1 MYTSGVVR
9 LTRPQ
14 LVGTLTGLVL
24 AMLLAALDQTIVGTA
39 EPRIIASLSGFNRYP
54 WVATAYMLTST
65 IAVPILAKLSDMF
78 GRKWF
83 FLGAAGVFVFASALC
98 GAAGDLG
105 FLGLDG
111 MNQLILFRGLQGI
124 GGGGIMGLIFTIVG
138 DIFAPAERGRYQGF
152 FSGVWGFSAIFGPT
166 LGGWLTDHIS
176 WRACFYVNLPV
187 GLIVLAIIYLE
198 FPDIRPQGL
207 RRRLDWAGVL
217 TLIACIV
224 PLLLALTWVTEYGWA
239 STRVEALLA
248 WSAVMLV
255 AFLYAETKAAEPLLP
270 LTLFQNP
277 VISICSI
284 GIFVAGMGLFGVIIY
299 LPLFMQGVMN
309 VSATQ
314 SGTLLTPMM
323 FGMVIGSFLGGQLTY
338 RFRSYKVQGVVGSIL
353 VAGGMIF
360 FAHMSG
366 ATDRTEIVCGMALAG
381 LGMGLMQ
388 TTYTVAVQNSAP
400 RTQMGAATASTM
412 FFRSVGST
420 LGVAV
425 FGSVLLTVYHRDFA
439 KGVPPGTSPEALQ
452 FFSNPLLLL
461 QMRPQLE
468 AVFSRS
474 AGGLDLM
481 RVLMVN
487 VRMALIHGLHLIFV
501 SSATL
506 MTGAV
511 ALNLFL
517 KNVPLR
523 SHHGPAPG
531 EPPLRPEVAENIQ
544 H

>member
-1 MYTSGVVR
+1 MSTVVEPKLYTSGVVR

-14 LVGTLTGLVL
+14 LVGTMAGLVL

-83 FLGAAGVFVFASALC
+83 FMAAAGVFVFASALC
-98 GAAGDLG
+98 GAAGELG

-124 GGGGIMGLIFTIVG
+124 GGGGIMGLVFTIVG

-152 FSGVWGFSAIFGPT
+152 FSGVWGFAAIFGPT

-198 FPDIRPQGL
+198 FPDICPQDL
-207 RRRLDWAGVL
+207 RRRLDWAGVF
-217 TLIACIV
+217 TLIACIA
-224 PLLLALTWVTEYGWA
+224 PLLLALTWVTEYGWT
-239 STRVEALLA
+239 STRVEGLLA

-255 AFLYAETKAAEPLLP
+255 GFLYAETKAVEPLLP
-270 LTLFQNP
+270 PTLFQNP
-277 VISICSI
+277 VIRICSI
-284 GIFVAGMGLFGVIIY
+284 GIFVAGMGLFGIIIY

-314 SGTLLTPMM
+314 SGTLLTPLM
-323 FGMVIGSFLGGQLTY
+323 FGMVTGSFLGGQLTY
-338 RFRSYKVQGVVGSIL
+338 RLRSYKVQGVVGAIL
-353 VAGGMIF
+353 VAGGMIR
-360 FAHMSG
+360 FAQMSG
-366 ATDRTEIVCGMALAG
+366 ATERSDIVYGMAMAG

-412 FFRSVGST
+412 FFRSIGST

-425 FGSVLLTVYHRDFA
+425 FGSVLLTSYHRDFA
-439 KGVPPGTSPEALQ
+439 KAVPPGTSPEALQ
-452 FFSNPLLLL
+452 YFSNPLLLL

-468 AVFSRS
+468 AVFSRYP
-474 AGGLDLM
+474 GGPDLM
-481 RVLMVN
+481 RVLMIN
-487 VRMALIHGLHLIFV
+487 VHTALTHGLHLIFV
-501 SSATL
+501 SSALL

-511 ALNLFL
+511 ALNLLL

-523 SHHGPAPG
+523 SHHGAAPS
-531 EPPLRPEVAENIQ
+531 EPPA

>member
-1 MYTSGVVR
+1 MGTLAEHKYQTSGIVP
-9 LTRPQ
+9 LTKPQ
-14 LVGTLTGLVL
+14 LIGTMAGLML
-24 AMLLAALDQTIVGTA
+24 ALLLSALDQTIVGTA
-39 EPRIIASLSGFNRYP
+39 EPRIIAQLSGFDRYP
-54 WVATAYMLTST
+54 WVATAYLLCST
-65 IAVPILAKLSDMF
+65 IGVPIFARLSDLY

-83 FLGAAGVFVFASALC
+83 FLFGSVVFVLASALC
-98 GAAGDLG
+98 GAAGEFPLLG
-105 FLGLDG
+105 FDG
-111 MNQLILFRGLQGI
+111 MSQLIIFRGIQGF
-124 GGGGIMGLIFTIVG
+124 GAGIMMGLIFTIIG
-138 DIFAPAERGRYQGF
+138 DVFSPAERGHYQGLF
-152 FSGVWGFSAIFGPT
+152 AAVWGLASIFGPT

-239 STRVEALLA
+239 SMRVEALLA
-248 WSAVMLV
+248 WSAVML
-255 AFLYAETKAAEPLLP
+255 AGFLYAETKAEEPLLP

-314 SGTLLTPMM
+314 SGTLLTPLM

-338 RFRSYKVQGVVGSIL
+338 RLRSYKIQGVVGAIL

-366 ATDRTEIVCGMALAG
+366 STERSVIVYGMALAG

-425 FGSVLLTVYHRDFA
+425 FGSVLLTIYHRDFA

-452 FFSNPLLLL
+452 YFSNPLLLL

-468 AVFSRS
+468 AVFSPS
-474 AGGLDLM
+474 AGGLELM
-481 RVLMVN
+481 HVLMVN
-487 VRMALIHGLHLIFV
+487 VRAALIHGLHLIFV
-501 SSATL
+501 SSAVL

-511 ALNLFL
+511 VLNLLL

-523 SHHGPAPG
+523 SHHGPAPA
-531 EPPLRPEVAENIQ
+531 EPAA

>member
-14 LVGTLTGLVL
+14 LVATMTGLVL

-83 FLGAAGVFVFASALC
+83 FLGASGVFVFASALC

-105 FLGLDG
+105 FIGLDG

-187 GLIVLAIIYLE
+187 GLIVLAIIYLQ
-198 FPDIRPQGL
+198 FPDIRPQGM
-207 RRRLDWAGVL
+207 RRRLDWAGVF

-248 WSAVMLV
+248 WSAVML
-255 AFLYAETKAAEPLLP
+255 AGFLYAETKAVEPLLP

-323 FGMVIGSFLGGQLTY
+323 FGMVTGSFLGGQLTY
-338 RFRSYKVQGVVGSIL
+338 RLRSYKIQGVVGSVL
-353 VAGGMIF
+353 VALGMML
-360 FAHMSG
+360 FAQMSG
-366 ATDRTEIVCGMALAG
+366 AAGRSEVVYGMAMAG

-388 TTYTVAVQNSAP
+388 TTYTVAVQNAAP

-425 FGSVLLTVYHRDFA
+425 FGSVLLTSYHRDFA
-439 KGVPPGTSPEALQ
+439 KGVPPGTSPEELQ
-452 FFSNPLLLL
+452 YFSNPLLLL

-468 AVFSRS
+468 AVFSRY

-481 RVLMVN
+481 RVLMAN
-487 VRMALIHGLHLIFV
+487 VRTALIHGLHLIFV
-501 SSATL
+501 SSAVL

-511 ALNLFL
+511 VLNLLL

-523 SHHGPAPG
+523 SHHGPAPA
-531 EPPLRPEVAENIQ
+531 EPPA

>member
-1 MYTSGVVR
+1 MSAVAEPKFHTSGVVR

-14 LVGTLTGLVL
+14 FMGTMTGLVL

-65 IAVPILAKLSDMF
+65 LSVPILAKLSDMF

-83 FLGAAGVFVFASALC
+83 FLGASAGFVFASALC

-105 FLGLDG
+105 FTGLDG
-111 MNQLILFRGLQGI
+111 MNQLILFRGLQGL
-124 GGGGIMGLIFTIVG
+124 GGGGIMGLVFTIVG

-152 FSGVWGFSAIFGPT
+152 FSGVWGFAAIFGPT

-187 GLIVLAIIYLE
+187 GLIVLAIIYME
-198 FPDIRPQGL
+198 FPDIRPQGV

-224 PLLLALTWVTEYGWA
+224 PLLLALTWVTEYGWT
-239 STRVEALLA
+239 SPRVEGLLA
-248 WSAVMLV
+248 WAAVML
-255 AFLYAETKAAEPLLP
+255 ACFLYAETKAAEPLLP
-270 LTLFQNP
+270 LTLFHNP
-277 VISICSI
+277 IISICSI

-309 VSATQ
+309 ASATQ
-314 SGTLLTPMM
+314 SGTLLTPLM
-323 FGMVIGSFLGGQLTY
+323 FGMVTGSFLGGQLTY
-338 RFRSYKVQGVVGSIL
+338 RLRKYKAQGVTGSIL
-353 VAGGMIF
+353 VAAGMAF
-360 FAHMSG
+360 FAQMNG
-366 ATDRTEIVCGMALAG
+366 ATPRVDIIYGMVLAG
-381 LGMGLMQ
+381 VGMGLIQ
-388 TTYTVAVQNSAP
+388 TTYTVAVQNAAP
-400 RTQMGAATASTM
+400 RRQMGAATASTM

-425 FGSVLLTVYHRDFA
+425 FGSVLLTSYHRDFA
-439 KGVPPGTSPEALQ
+439 KGVPPGTSPDALQ
-452 FFSNPLLLL
+452 YFTNPLLLV

-468 AVFSRS
+468 SIFSRT

-481 RVLMVN
+481 RLLMVN
-487 VRMALIHGLHLIFV
+487 VRGALTHGLHMIFV
-501 SSATL
+501 SSAVL
-506 MTGAV
+506 MTAAI
-511 ALNLFL
+511 ALNLLL

-523 SHHGPAPG
+523 SHQGPAPA
-531 EPPLRPEVAENIQ
+531 EPPA

>member
-1 MYTSGVVR
+1 VSTVVEPKLYTSGVVR

-14 LVGTLTGLVL
+14 LVATMTGLVL

-83 FLGAAGVFVFASALC
+83 FLGASGVFVFASALC

-187 GLIVLAIIYLE
+187 GLIVLAIIYLQ
-198 FPDIRPQGL
+198 FPDIRPKGM
-207 RRRLDWAGVL
+207 RRRLDWAGVF

-248 WSAVMLV
+248 WSAVML
-255 AFLYAETKAAEPLLP
+255 AGFLYAETKAEEPLLP

-277 VISICSI
+277 VIGICSI

-314 SGTLLTPMM
+314 SGTLLTPLML
-323 FGMVIGSFLGGQLTY
+323 GMVIGSFLGGQLTY
-338 RFRSYKVQGVVGSIL
+338 RLRSYKVQGVVGSIL
-353 VAGGMIF
+353 VALGMML

-366 ATDRTEIVCGMALAG
+366 ATARSEIVYGMAMAG

-425 FGSVLLTVYHRDFA
+425 FGSVLLTIYHRDFA

-452 FFSNPLLLL
+452 YFSNPLLLL
-461 QMRPQLE
+461 QMQPQLE

-474 AGGLDLM
+474 AGGLELM

-487 VRMALIHGLHLIFV
+487 VRAALIHGLHLIFV
-501 SSATL
+501 SSAVL

-511 ALNLFL
+511 VLNLLL

-523 SHHGPAPG
+523 SHHGPAPA
-531 EPPLRPEVAENIQ
+531 EPPA